1 MAIIIMVLSLM
12 PIGHD
17 AGSGLFDFPHFDKIA
32 HFILYSL
39 LSFLLLYELNRM
51 KISIYIFVLL
61 PIIICLF
68 YGGIIE
74 IIQIFIEGRG
84 GDIFDLLADLLGAI
98 VAFPIFFISKKL
110 FPNIFS

>member
-12 PIGHD
+12 PISSD
-17 AGSGLFDFPHFDKIA
+17 TGSGLFDFPHFDKIA
-32 HFILYSL
+32 HFILYFL
-39 LSFLLLYELNRM
+39 LSFLLMYELNRI
-51 KISIYIFVLL
+51 KVGIYTFVLL
-61 PIIICLF
+61 PIIICFF

-98 VAFPIFFISKKL
+98 VAFPLFIISKKL
-110 FPNIFS
+110 FPILF